1 MNLILLG
8 PPGAGKGTQA
18 RRLETGYGLK
28 QLSTGDMLRAAVAAG
43 TEQGKRAK
51 TVMEA
56 GRLVSDDIV
65 IAIISDRL
73 DQPDVK
79 GGFILD
85 GFPRNVAQAGALD
98 RMLADKRLNLS
109 AVIEMQVDDEA
120 LVERIAGRYT
130 CASCGKGYHDRF
142 EQPAKAG
149 VCDVCGS
156 TTFIR
161 RPDDNEATVRSRLAV
176 YHQETAPLVAYYRGT
191 GKLRSVDGM
200 AAIDEVGRQLKS
212 VLAAVEAS

>member
-56 GRLVSDDIV
+56 GKLVSDDIV